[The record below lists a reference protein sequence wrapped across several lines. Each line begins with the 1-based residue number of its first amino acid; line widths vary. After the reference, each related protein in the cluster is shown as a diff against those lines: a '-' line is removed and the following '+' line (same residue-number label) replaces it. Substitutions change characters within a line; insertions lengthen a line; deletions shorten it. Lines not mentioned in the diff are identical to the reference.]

1 MMETGVNGLR
11 DMLMND
17 IEQFMTTRSEL
28 MFNEADLQLNLAESL
43 RHNGHYNNVWL
54 EYYLHKGEIP
64 EYNRLWPSHMRVDM
78 VVRGGRYYVPIELKY
93 KTASIGRNLPRF
105 GQQLINVER
114 CEVMKDMVARDLDLY
129 DAWKDVR
136 RLELLTGHFSNIP
149 FGVFLMLT
157 NNRGHMSPQRPTSNQ
172 YRFCMA
178 EGRHDRHRVW
188 LSPDTPS
195 VRNMPGF
202 DLDREYDIHWHPM
215 PAMTDDAND
224 RNKEFFYTLLI
235 I

>member
-1 MMETGVNGLR
+1 
-11 DMLMND
+11 
-17 IEQFMTTRSEL
+17 
-28 MFNEADLQLNLAESL
+28 
-43 RHNGHYNNVWL
+43 
-54 EYYLHKGEIP
+54 
-64 EYNRLWPSHMRVDM
+64 
-78 VVRGGRYYVPIELKY
+78 
-93 KTASIGRNLPRF
+93 
-105 GQQLINVER
+105 
-114 CEVMKDMVARDLDLY
+114 
-129 DAWKDVR
+129 
-136 RLELLTGHFSNIP
+136 
-149 FGVFLMLT
+149 
-157 NNRGHMSPQRPTSNQ
+157 
-172 YRFCMA
+172 MA